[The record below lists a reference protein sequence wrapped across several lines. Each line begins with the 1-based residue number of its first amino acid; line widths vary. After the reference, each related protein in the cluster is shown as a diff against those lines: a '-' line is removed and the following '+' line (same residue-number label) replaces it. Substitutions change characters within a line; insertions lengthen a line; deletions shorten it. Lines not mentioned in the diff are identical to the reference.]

1 MCKLTQSLHVVDT
14 DGTSVVGISA
24 GVELLAVK
32 LENRTSAGRP
42 YIYIIY
48 IYMYVIIYL
57 SESSHRSDR

>member
-32 LENRTSAGRP
+32 LVKLKS
-42 YIYIIY
+42 YICRLSMYIP
-48 IYMYVIIYL
+48 VG
-57 SESSHRSDR
+57 E